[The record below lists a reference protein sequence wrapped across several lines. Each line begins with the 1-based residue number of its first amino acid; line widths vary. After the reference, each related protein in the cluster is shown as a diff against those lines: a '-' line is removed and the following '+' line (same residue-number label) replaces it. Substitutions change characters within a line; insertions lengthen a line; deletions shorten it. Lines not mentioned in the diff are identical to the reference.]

1 MLMRHNE
8 TAILR
13 IITGDYEKNIDLD
26 FGGTQYSITD
36 VKEDAAEK
44 DIEIFVKS
52 YWIWKEWIPHIFFMA
67 TKAKDGI
74 AIYVY
79 LAWT

>member
-52 YWIWKEWIPHIFFMA
+52 Y
-67 TKAKDGI
+67 
-74 AIYVY
+74 
-79 LAWT
+79 